1 MKKMKKLTAVLMA
14 VTMAAGLLAGC
25 GGQTGAGAP
34 AETGKAPE
42 ASEAGA
48 AAAETTEA
56 VSAGAEPVEVT
67 IAIWGRRTDCPA
79 GKMIPF
85 TRQ

>member
-34 AETGKAPE
+34 AETGKAVSYTHLTLP
-42 ASEAGA
+42 
-48 AAAETTEA
+48 TTSR
-56 VSAGAEPVEVT
+56 V
-67 IAIWGRRTDCPA
+67 
-79 GKMIPF
+79 
-85 TRQ
+85 